1 MPPMPVIVVGADTPT
16 GEAVVRAVC
25 RSAAETRAFVSDI
38 GAADGLRA
46 MKVKAALG
54 DVSDASHVE
63 AAALH
68 CFCAVLVVEA
78 AEDGRERAFANSP
91 AEVIE
96 GWAEAVRNAGV
107 QRVIWVGGENLPA
120 PLPPSAPEAA
130 AVSVEG
136 AAEADL
142 EAAARRVVRLESAR
156 RLTA

>member
-1 MPPMPVIVVGADTPT
+1 MPVIVVGADTPV

-25 RSAAETRAFVSDI
+25 RSAAETRAFVSDS

-46 MKVKAALG
+46 MKVKVALG

-78 AEDGRERAFANSP
+78 AEDGRERTFSNSP
-91 AEVIE
+91 AEVAE
-96 GWAEAVRNAGV
+96 GWAKAVRSAGV
-107 QRVIWVGGENLPA
+107 QRVIWVGGGNLPA

-130 AVSVEG
+130 EVRVEG

-156 RLTA
+156 RMTA

>member
-1 MPPMPVIVVGADTPT
+1 MPVIEVGADTPA
-16 GEAVVRAVC
+16 GEAVVREVC
-25 RSAAETRAFVSDI
+25 RSAAETRAFVSDR
-38 GAADGLRA
+38 GAAEGLRA

-63 AAALH
+63 AAAMH
-68 CFCAVLVVEA
+68 CFCAVLVAEA

-91 AEVIE
+91 AEVME
-96 GWAEAVRNAGV
+96 GWAEAVRSAGV

-120 PLPPSAPEAA
+120 PLPPSAPEEA
-130 AVSVEG
+130 AVRVEG

-156 RLTA
+156 RMTA